1 MIQLMI
7 RDATKVIYLSE
18 KQAKQYKQLKRAG
31 KNVNETTDDPDAFA
45 AALGIPTF
53 D

>member
-1 MIQLMI
+1 MI

-18 KQAKQYKQLKRAG
+18 KQAKKYKQFKRKQNNKVALPE
-31 KNVNETTDDPDAFA
+31 VTDDPDVFC

-53 D
+53 G